1 MREREPRDSETYLK
15 LIGKKARV
23 VEDED
28 WQKIKERIEAQK
40 NKDKMKK
47 QYMQEVQDQFQKK
60 FRNNLSVNP
69 SYFNAPSRK
78 LSTSFLATDM
88 VLESHGNVGNQS
100 VMIRNGTTT
109 TQVAA
114 PSSGKPEK
122 AQSLHKSRPAPSKF
136 QKGRMLHSVIGPTQ
150 MAPKLNNAAQNNL

>member
-47 QYMQEVQDQFQKK
+47 QYMQEVQD
-60 FRNNLSVNP
+60 
-69 SYFNAPSRK
+69 
-78 LSTSFLATDM
+78 
-88 VLESHGNVGNQS
+88 
-100 VMIRNGTTT
+100 
-109 TQVAA
+109 
-114 PSSGKPEK
+114 
-122 AQSLHKSRPAPSKF
+122 
-136 QKGRMLHSVIGPTQ
+136 
-150 MAPKLNNAAQNNL
+150 

>member
-88 VLESHGNVGNQS
+88 VLESYGNVGN
-100 VMIRNGTTT
+100 
-109 TQVAA
+109 
-114 PSSGKPEK
+114 
-122 AQSLHKSRPAPSKF
+122 
-136 QKGRMLHSVIGPTQ
+136 
-150 MAPKLNNAAQNNL
+150 

>member
-1 MREREPRDSETYLK
+1 MKTYLK

-28 WQKIKERIEAQK
+28 WLKIKERIEAQK

-60 FRNNLSVNP
+60 FRNNLTVTP

-114 PSSGKPEK
+114 PSSAKPEK
-122 AQSLHKSRPAPSKF
+122 A
-136 QKGRMLHSVIGPTQ
+136 
-150 MAPKLNNAAQNNL
+150 